1 MGEKAANLP
10 YPLRLFH
17 AVHSL
22 GQQSANT
29 DFHPRDIIEG
39 LTKNLEGATYLSAQ
53 RFPNSSNCS
62 PNRMSLSLNESCN
75 FRPGCMILHTP
86 LCRGTHRALLPL
98 LGGHRLSC
106 TSEAT
111 SPLAARDLL
120 SRARRIRS
128 KSSRGMRGN
137 QP

>member
-39 LTKNLEGATYLSAQ
+39 LTKSLEGATYLSAQ

-86 LCRGTHRALLPL
+86 GQQSLSGNPSSIAAFAWWSSIVLHFRSHLPAS
-98 LGGHRLSC
+98 GQRP
-106 TSEAT
+106 TV
-111 SPLAARDLL
+111 AREKDQV
-120 SRARRIRS
+120 
-128 KSSRGMRGN
+128 KK
-137 QP
+137 